1 MRKMTICL
9 AGLAVAASAVAGAAL
24 FGNGALAQGGNQGS
38 AGGKAAAAKI
48 VDIDPKTLPP
58 QNGRIFPND
67 PLPYWAFPVATH
79 PWPPLDPNQK
89 LTLKGSKKTFTN
101 ASVNDRWNVPDWF
114 PETHPKMPTIVE
126 HGRKPEVSACGF
138 CHLPNGQGKP
148 ENSSVAGLP
157 ANYIVQQVK
166 DMREGTRKSSTNR
179 MGSINSMLR
188 VARHSNDAEV
198 KIAAD
203 YFAKLKYKKWIR
215 VVETDT
221 VPKTDIDRRNM
232 LITIPGPREPIG
244 KRIIETP
251 EDEHHIDARG
261 SMVGF
266 IAYVPRGSIAR
277 GKKLVESGAGGFPC
291 AACHG
296 PDFKGNGDV
305 PPLAG
310 RSPSQMT
317 RQLYDFKTGARN
329 GPGAIMMKQ
338 QVEKMTP
345 EQRIDIVAYL
355 SSLNP

>member
-1 MRKMTICL
+1 MRKIIIFLGISGLL
-9 AGLAVAASAVAGAAL
+9 AGGAAL
-24 FGNGALAQGGNQGS
+24 AQSGANGA
-38 AGGKAAAAKI
+38 
-48 VDIDPKTLPP
+48 PKLPP
-58 QNGRIFPND
+58 QNGKMLAND
-67 PLPYWAFPVATH
+67 PLPYWAFAVATH

-114 PETHPKMPTIVE
+114 PDTHPKMPTIVE
-126 HGRKPEVSACGF
+126 HGRKPEVSACGY

-148 ENSSVAGLP
+148 ENHSVAGLP

-166 DMREGTRKSSTNR
+166 DMREGTRKSSTNL
-179 MGSINSMLR
+179 MGSINSMLK
-188 VARHSNDAEV
+188 VALHSNDAEV

-203 YFAKLKYKKWIR
+203 YFSKLKYKKWIR
-215 VVETDT
+215 VVETDM
-221 VPKTDIDRRNM
+221 VGKTDIDRRNM
-232 LITIPGPREPIG
+232 IIIVPGPKEKLG

-251 EDEHHIDARG
+251 EDEHHIEARG
-261 SMVGF
+261 SMMGF
-266 IAYVPRGSIAR
+266 IAYVPKGSVAR
-277 GKKLVESGAGGFPC
+277 GKALVESGAGGFPC

-296 PDFKGNGDV
+296 PEFKGNGDV

-329 GPGAIMMKQ
+329 GPGAAMMTP
-338 QVEKMTP
+338 QVEKMTAD
-345 EQRIDIVAYL
+345 QRIDIVAYL

>member
-1 MRKMTICL
+1 MRKLTIIL
-9 AGLAVAASAVAGAAL
+9 AGMSVAATAMVGVAL
-24 FGNGALAQGGNQGS
+24 FGGDALAQSG
-38 AGGKAAAAKI
+38 AGGQAQQRKI

-58 QNGRIFPND
+58 QNGKILKDD
-67 PLPYWAFPVATH
+67 PLPYWAFAVATH
-79 PWPPLDPNQK
+79 PWPPQDPNEK
-89 LTLKGSKKTFTN
+89 RRVKGSKKVFTT
-101 ASVNDRWNVPDWF
+101 AQVNDRWNVPDWY
-114 PETHPKMPTIVE
+114 PESHPKMPTVVE

-148 ENSSVAGLP
+148 ENSSMAGLP

-166 DMREGTRKSSTNR
+166 DMREGARKSSTNR
-179 MGSINSMLR
+179 MGSINSMLK

-203 YFAKLKYKKWIR
+203 YFSKVKYKKWIR

-232 LITIPGPREPIG
+232 LIVVPGPREPIG

-251 EDEHHIDARG
+251 EDEHHIDSRA
-261 SMVGF
+261 SAIGF
-266 IAYVPRGSIAR
+266 VAYVPKGSIAR
-277 GKKLVESGAGGFPC
+277 GKKLVEGGAGGFPC

-296 PDFKGNGDV
+296 PEFKGNGDV

-329 GPGAIMMKQ
+329 GPGAAMMKQ

-345 EQRIDIVAYL
+345 DQRIDIVAYL